1 MNKSKLVD
9 GGYQNVYQAKPGWL
23 ISKLSVNLNS
33 LSISISLN
41 TPRLSF
47 KEHCTQE

>member
-33 LSISISLN
+33 LSISISLKY
-41 TPRLSF
+41 TKIVF
-47 KEHCTQE
+47 